1 MLCMPFLRCSLEN
14 QQKIKTCLFN
24 ESHISLILSITN
36 NCTVH
41 IVIVHQRN
49 TNEITN
55 FNNVLFVPTAF
66 YFQNNS

>member
-1 MLCMPFLRCSLEN
+1 MLCMPFPRCSLEN
-14 QQKIKTCLFN
+14 HQKIKTCLFN

-41 IVIVHQRN
+41 IAVVHRRN